1 MPVSPSAESTACE
14 AFRLS
19 SPCTSFR
26 LNQNVKPFIP
36 SAWDKCVWVLRLSWV
51 SVGPSDWVKYQ
62 SMIPTS
68 ACELFRP
75 SQVPMISQAETIT
88 YESFRLYQL
97 PAHSLDSQVP
107 VGPTYWV
114 KYPLFLQT
122 ETSACES
129 FSLNQVHE
137 SFRVNQMPL
146 IHSNQMPASPSDRV
160 MIYQVETIICESFRL
175 CRMPADSLG
184 SVKCMWV
191 LQKLSQISV
200 NPLEW
205 IKCLRILYSES
216 NACESFRMNQMPV
229 NPSEWLKR
237 FES

>member
-1 MPVSPSAESTACE
+1 
-14 AFRLS
+14 
-19 SPCTSFR
+19 
-26 LNQNVKPFIP
+26 
-36 SAWDKCVWVLRLSWV
+36 
-51 SVGPSDWVKYQ
+51 
-62 SMIPTS
+62 MIPTS

-97 PAHSLDSQVP
+97 PARSLDWVKCLW
-107 VGPTYWV
+107 VLHRV

-137 SFRVNQMPL
+137 SFTVNQMPL

-175 CRMPADSLG
+175 CQMPADSLG
-184 SVKCMWV
+184 WVKCMWV

-205 IKCLRILYSES
+205 IKCLWILQSDS
-216 NACESFRMNQMPV
+216 NALSPKDCQASLWVHTDQTEAC
-229 NPSEWLKR
+229 
-237 FES
+237 